1 MIASISSPWLSVI
14 IPTFN
19 GATYIRESLE
29 SVYGQNDPGIECILI
44 DDGSTDKT
52 LAIARSFTDRLNLRI
67 VEGAARGSWIAGT
80 NDGLRIATA
89 PFACFLHQDDYW
101 LPGRS
106 RHMKALIDAQ
116 PNCSL
121 YLHPVEFRDHRGGYL
136 GRWTCPLPSDVSLED
151 RFVLPRLVVQC
162 FTAINGPIFRTG
174 LAIERGLLDPRLW
187 YTADWDFWI
196 RLVRGQRVAYCP
208 EVLAVF
214 RVHSQS
220 LTVQGSKQSSDFR
233 WQLESVLERS
243 LVENVQTDAD
253 VISRARLSVRFN
265 IALAIAHGGNGY
277 GPLCKAVGA
286 LLIRG
291 PKYWT
296 RFARDTRIHQRV
308 WARLKA
314 KLLRTF

>member
-1 MIASISSPWLSVI
+1 MIASNSSPWLSVI

-29 SVYGQNDPGIECILI
+29 SVYGQNDSGIECILI

-52 LAIARSFTDRLNLRI
+52 LAIARSFTNRLNLRI

-151 RFVLPRLVVQC
+151 RFVLPRLTVQC
-162 FTAINGPIFRTG
+162 FTAINGPIFRTD

-196 RLVRGQRVAYCP
+196 RLARGQRTAYCP
-208 EVLAVF
+208 KVLAAF

-233 WQLESVLERS
+233 WQLESVVERC
-243 LVENVQTDAD
+243 LAD
-253 VISRARLSVRFN
+253 RPEEDPDVVSRAHLSVQFN
-265 IALAIAHGGNGY
+265 IAIATAYSGEGY
-277 GPLCKAVGA
+277 RPLLRALIA
-286 LLIRG
+286 LLRRG
-291 PKYWT
+291 PYYWG
-296 RFARDTRIHQRV
+296 RFFRDTRLHERV
-308 WARLKA
+308 GARLHA
-314 KLLRTF
+314 LVRGAL